1 MIIKN
6 LLIAIPIIFGTLNAT
21 ECSYKKLFGFAKIKR
36 IKDNLADISFTIEGS
51 LGRSQLYKE
60 QLTIVVS
67 DGVKP
72 KSTYPAI
79 LYIRATGECQKHKLM
94 IIQEIGSSCKVK

>member
-6 LLIAIPIIFGTLNAT
+6 LLITMLIIFGTLNAT

-36 IKDNLADISFTIEGS
+36 IKDNLADLSFTIEES
-51 LGRSQLYKE
+51 FGRSRLYE
-60 QLTIVVS
+60 ESLSIVVP

-72 KSTYPAI
+72 KSTYPAV
-79 LYIRATGECQKHKLM
+79 LYIRATGECQKYKLM